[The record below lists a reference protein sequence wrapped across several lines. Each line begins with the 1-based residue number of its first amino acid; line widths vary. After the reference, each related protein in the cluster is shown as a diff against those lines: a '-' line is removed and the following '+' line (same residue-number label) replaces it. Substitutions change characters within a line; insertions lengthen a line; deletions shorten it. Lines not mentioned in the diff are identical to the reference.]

1 MIFDML
7 KYILTKDYNV
17 FDFIEHEEDEIWGRL
32 QTLIKQFE
40 NRLFIRQESH

>member
-17 FDFIEHEEDEIWGRL
+17 FDFIEHEEGEIWGR
-32 QTLIKQFE
+32 F
-40 NRLFIRQESH
+40 